1 MKKTIFTL
9 MTATA
14 FVASLCC
21 CSQTV
26 EAPSTDDEEEIS
38 QNKDEKS
45 SDDNQDENGKP
56 SDEKGNS
63 KDSGEKDIGNT
74 SDNEGMD
81 MSNFFADFPSE
92 GETSFSFTQKIDCD
106 FSADDEKWFIK
117 KTTEEDIGDMTFTF
131 DEKAMHIFFEATGR
145 DSTEEQCQGDI
156 TAWYFVFAILE
167 GTDVEASCDGLEFT
181 GSGKFEDPTRPI
193 SKKKEVYAE
202 LCN

>member
-1 MKKTIFTL
+1 MKKSLFTL
-9 MTATA
+9 MTAAA
-14 FVASLCC
+14 FVVNLCC

-26 EAPSTDDEEEIS
+26 DAPSIDDNEETT
-38 QNKDEKS
+38 QNKDEKTADGNQDEKGKTSGESGNPKNSGEKEAVYS
-45 SDDNQDENGKP
+45 SDDEGK
-56 SDEKGNS
+56 DL
-63 KDSGEKDIGNT
+63 
-74 SDNEGMD
+74 
-81 MSNFFADFPSE
+81 SNVFADFLSE

-106 FSADDEKWFIK
+106 FSVNDEKWFIK
-117 KTTEEDIGDMTFTF
+117 KTSEEDIGDMTLTF
-131 DEKAMHIFFEATGR
+131 DEKAMHVLFEATGR

>member
-1 MKKTIFTL
+1 MKKILFTL
-9 MTATA
+9 IAATA
-14 FVASLCC
+14 YVASLCC

-26 EAPSTDDEEEIS
+26 DAPSTDGDEKIS
-38 QNKDEKS
+38 QKNHTS
-45 SDDNQDENGKP
+45 SK
-56 SDEKGNS
+56 KGNS
-63 KDSGEKDIGNT
+63 KDSSNNSTGSP
-74 SDNEGMD
+74 SDNGGMD

-117 KTTEEDIGDMTFTF
+117 KTSEEDIGDMTLTF
-131 DEKAMHIFFEATGR
+131 DEKAMHILFEATGR